1 MWKERLLSQEH
12 HNDVNRFSA
21 MVNLFFIIPGHP
33 GGVPCR
39 DSGLHASTS
48 GIHAFAKALAGKT
61 GTVTALH
68 IGRGGGAGNSLEKAF
83 NGAAATPVD
92 YTGYRDSKGMQS
104 QVWKSK
110 AYKP

>member
-33 GGVPCR
+33 GG
-39 DSGLHASTS
+39 
-48 GIHAFAKALAGKT
+48 
-61 GTVTALH
+61 
-68 IGRGGGAGNSLEKAF
+68 AGNSLKKAF